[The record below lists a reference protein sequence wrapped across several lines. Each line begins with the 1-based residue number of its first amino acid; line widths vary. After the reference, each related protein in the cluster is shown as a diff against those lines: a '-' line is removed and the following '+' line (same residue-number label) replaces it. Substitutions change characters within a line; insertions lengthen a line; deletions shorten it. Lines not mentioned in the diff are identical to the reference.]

1 MNDIDGTRM
10 SRRDVAITIVVLGSL
25 WGFLEVVLGGAMKSA
40 SIPYKGDILTGLGIG
55 LMAVM
60 LALVR
65 RPAGLVGV
73 AAVAVAAKQL
83 AVPILGLSFMC
94 KANSCLAVGLAGGAL
109 AGASAVAGARL
120 HRSVVAR
127 VATGVAAGLAA
138 GTAFYAIGMR
148 VAPCQYLLS
157 FNRQGGY
164 VDFMAAEGLIWA
176 ALGGVFLPLGYRVG
190 LGLNQ
195 GLVSLRA
202 RRPMLYYSVSLAIV
216 AVAWVASGLAIA
228 AGL

>member
-1 MNDIDGTRM
+1 MNKSDGNGM
-10 SRRDVAITIVVLGSL
+10 SRRDVAIAILVLGSV
-25 WGFLEVVLGGAMKSA
+25 WGLLEVGVGGAMKSA

-55 LMAVM
+55 LMAVL
-60 LALVR
+60 LALAR

-73 AAVAVAAKQL
+73 AVVAVAVKQL

-120 HRSVVAR
+120 HRSVAAR
-127 VATGVAAGLAA
+127 VATGVAAGLVA

-202 RRPMLYYSVSLAIV
+202 RRPLLYYSVSLAIV